1 MEPELELPCQTVAF
15 LQANEDI
22 VHNKMKMMPT
32 LNINYDVCKA
42 ENQYIMALLLS
53 VHYKYKYTC
62 CFGFIFTYLLSFLLF
77 KFGIVDGAYILPP
90 IKYPDGNYYL
100 KLGHYNQFETNL
112 KGDMETITKWY
123 KQGTGVPDAVRL
135 LSDFVIK
142 DLIKDPSIS
151 FNNITSDCCVTV
163 NVSSHFK

>member
-1 MEPELELPCQTVAF
+1 MEPELDLPCQTVAF
-15 LQANEDI
+15 LQVNEDI

-42 ENQYIMALLLS
+42 EHQYIMACIKSNVINIHLALVL
-53 VHYKYKYTC
+53 
-62 CFGFIFTYLLSFLLF
+62 YLLSFLLF

-123 KQGTGVPDAVRL
+123 KQGTGVPDAVRH

>member
-1 MEPELELPCQTVAF
+1 MTYVKQK
-15 LQANEDI
+15 I
-22 VHNKMKMMPT
+22 ST
-32 LNINYDVCKA
+32 LWHVYNYR
-42 ENQYIMALLLS
+42 
-53 VHYKYKYTC
+53 YT
-62 CFGFIFTYLLSFLLF
+62 FGFRFIFTYLLSFLLF

>member
-53 VHYKYKYTC
+53 VHYYINININVALVLYLHIYSVFC
-62 CFGFIFTYLLSFLLF
+62 CLSL
-77 KFGIVDGAYILPP
+77 
-90 IKYPDGNYYL
+90 
-100 KLGHYNQFETNL
+100 
-112 KGDMETITKWY
+112 
-123 KQGTGVPDAVRL
+123 
-135 LSDFVIK
+135 
-142 DLIKDPSIS
+142 
-151 FNNITSDCCVTV
+151 
-163 NVSSHFK
+163 VSWTAHIYFHQ